1 MKLKVTVNGIAY
13 SVDVEVEEE
22 QRKLGSIITGGGGGV
37 SNTPAAPTTA
47 SVEGMSANAVVAPLA
62 GSVFKILVNEG
73 DEIEAGQVLL
83 ILEAMKME
91 RRRAGWSAS
100 GRDQLKNVPL
110 SYFFAQGDFCFYD
123 AKSCGMIGR
132 A

>member
-37 SNTPAAPTTA
+37 SNTPAPTTA

-91 RRRAGWSAS
+91 TEITAPNAGTVARISVAV
-100 GRDQLKNVPL
+100 GDAVQGGQPL
-110 SYFFAQGDFCFYD
+110 VE
-123 AKSCGMIGR
+123 IN
-132 A
+132 